1 MAKQFKVTYINAL
14 NDIRETT
21 VFAKDKETAV
31 SIVSDLP
38 LCGQILGVENVET
51 KEKYSSAEE
60 MGNILAFAQL
70 GLHKEVVIR
79 LLRACEVITKKVPY
93 SYVSV
98 LNLVKKHIQV
108 YGVIPNDAE
117 TNDKLMQD
125 FVYEIVKTHQLGN
138 NVVDYYA

>member
-14 NDIRETT
+14 NDVRETT
-21 VFAKDKETAV
+21 VFAKDKEAAV

-38 LCGQILGVENVET
+38 LCGQILSVENVET

-98 LNLVKKHIQV
+98 LNLVKKYIQV
-108 YGVIPNDAE
+108 YGGIPNDVE

-125 FVYEIVKTHQLGN
+125 FVYKIVKSHQLGKS
-138 NVVDYYA
+138 VFDYA

>member
-108 YGVIPNDAE
+108 YGSVPKDAE

-125 FVYEIVKTHQLGN
+125 FVYEIVKSHQIGKSTF
-138 NVVDYYA
+138 DYT

>member
-1 MAKQFKVTYINAL
+1 MSKQFKVTYINAL
-14 NDIRETT
+14 NDVRETT

-108 YGVIPNDAE
+108 YGNVPKDVEA
-117 TNDKLMQD
+117 NDKLMQD
-125 FVYEIVKTHQLGN
+125 FVYEIVKSHQLGKS
-138 NVVDYYA
+138 VFDYT

>member
-14 NDIRETT
+14 NDMRETT

-98 LNLVKKHIQV
+98 LNLVKMHIQI
-108 YGVIPNDAE
+108 YGGVPKDAE